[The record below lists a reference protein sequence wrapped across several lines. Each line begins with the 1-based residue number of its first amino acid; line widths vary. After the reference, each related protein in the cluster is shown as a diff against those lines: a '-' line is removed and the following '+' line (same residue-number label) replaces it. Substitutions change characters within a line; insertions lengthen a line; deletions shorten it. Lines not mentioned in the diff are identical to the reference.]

1 MNAQQINK
9 SYPIIDGHADTFW
22 RFKDNP
28 LNFFSGENSLHID
41 HSRFKASGENCQ
53 IMAIYTPPEYTD
65 YKGLQFALD
74 LIEGIYYFLESEKN
88 KALESP
94 YMSVASKNE
103 LDVCCRPGN
112 RGFLLFIEGGTPLRG
127 SIKNLHTFYQL
138 GVRGMTITHNFD
150 NELAKGCF
158 SEEADRGLT
167 DFGRETVKRMDE
179 LGMVI
184 DLAHSNESTFWE
196 TLELTENPVIDS
208 HTGLRH
214 YVDFPRNLKDEQVKA
229 VGENNGVVC
238 LSFLPAQHKEGTDN
252 GAEVTVSDIT
262 DAVFRVIDLAGID
275 HVGLG
280 SDWDGFGGLV
290 TGLEDISGL
299 INLTEEFIARGL
311 TEADIAKILG
321 GNMIRVFK
329 SVLRK

>member
-1 MNAQQINK
+1 
-9 SYPIIDGHADTFW
+9 
-22 RFKDNP
+22 
-28 LNFFSGENSLHID
+28 
-41 HSRFKASGENCQ
+41 
-53 IMAIYTPPEYTD
+53 MAVYTPPEYTD

-74 LIEGIYYFLESEKN
+74 LIEGIYFFLTSEKN

-94 YMSVASKNE
+94 YMSVTTKEE
-103 LDVCCRPGN
+103 LEVCCRPGN
-112 RGFLLFIEGGTPLRG
+112 RGFMLFVEGGTPLRG
-127 SIKNLHTFYQL
+127 SIKNLHSFYQL

-158 SEEADRGLT
+158 SEESKRGLT
-167 DFGRETVKRMDE
+167 EFGRQAVQRMDE

-196 TLELTENPVIDS
+196 TLELTKNPVIDS

-214 YVDFPRNLKDEQVKA
+214 YVDFPRNLTDEQVKA
-229 VGENNGVVC
+229 VGRNGGVVC
-238 LSFLPAQHKEGTDN
+238 LSFLPAQHKEGTDK
-252 GAEVTVSDIT
+252 GAEVTVSDIA

-290 TGLEDISGL
+290 KGLEDIAGL
-299 INLTEEFIARGL
+299 SNLTEEFIRRKMS
-311 TEADIAKILG
+311 EEDIAKILG
-321 GNMIRVFK
+321 ANMIRVFNT
-329 SVLRK
+329 VLRE